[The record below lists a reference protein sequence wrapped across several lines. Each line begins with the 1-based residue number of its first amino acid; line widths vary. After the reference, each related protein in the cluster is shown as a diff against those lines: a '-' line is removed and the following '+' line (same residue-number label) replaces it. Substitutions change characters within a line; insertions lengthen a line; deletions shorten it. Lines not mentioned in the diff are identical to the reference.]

1 MTIGHTKDDQK
12 WMFYEA
18 AFTFPDE
25 CFHYSNGS
33 PKFQQ
38 SWTPILI
45 TLSKYISLY
54 QGRKKTERAV
64 AGKTTKI
71 QTFKWPYLA
80 AK

>member
-1 MTIGHTKDDQK
+1 MTIGQTKDDQK

-25 CFHYSNGS
+25 CFHYFVGS

-54 QGRKKTERAV
+54 QGRKKLKGQWQEKQQKYKLSS
-64 AGKTTKI
+64 GHI
-71 QTFKWPYLA
+71 
-80 AK
+80 